1 MERFPEKLRQSRKR
15 VRLSQSQLA
24 ERVGV
29 TQRSMTNYEC
39 GRAQPRKKVLRK
51 MAEEL
56 HVTVEYL
63 TNDSVD
69 DPQAGR
75 LREERLSTARALFGR
90 RGEQEMNEL
99 MERNAA
105 FFAGG
110 SVDQE
115 TKDAF
120 FDALMTAYITC
131 KNEARARYGSSADDE
146 NASPAEEADE
156 DGEENGEE
164 EARVEAEE
172 PEENGQ

>member
-1 MERFPEKLRQSRKR
+1 MERFSEKLRQSRKR
-15 VRLSQSQLA
+15 VRMSQSQLA

-39 GRAQPRKKVLRK
+39 GRAVPRRKTLRK

-63 TNDSVD
+63 TNDAVD

-75 LREERLSTARALFGR
+75 LREERLTTARALFGR

-115 TKDAF
+115 AKDAF

-131 KNEARARYGSSADDE
+131 KNEARARYG
-146 NASPAEEADE
+146 ASE
-156 DGEENGEE
+156 DGEEDD
-164 EARVEAEE
+164 AQQPA
-172 PEENGQ
+172 PEDEQ

>member
-1 MERFPEKLRQSRKR
+1 MELFSQKLRQARKR

-39 GRAQPRKKVLRK
+39 GRAVPRRK
-51 MAEEL
+51 TLQKIAREL

-63 TNDSVD
+63 TNDAVS

-75 LREERLSTARALFGR
+75 LREERLMTARALFGR

-115 TKDAF
+115 AKDAF

-131 KNEARARYGSSADDE
+131 KNEARARYGASDDDE
-146 NASPAEEADE
+146 EDDAQRPGPEDE
-156 DGEENGEE
+156 
-164 EARVEAEE
+164 
-172 PEENGQ
+172 Q

>member
-1 MERFPEKLRQSRKR
+1 MERFPEKLRQARKR

-29 TQRSMTNYEC
+29 TQRSLTNYEC
-39 GRAQPRKKVLRK
+39 GRAVPRKKVLRK
-51 MAEEL
+51 LAGEL
-56 HVTVEYL
+56 NVTAEYL
-63 TNDSVD
+63 TNDACD

-90 RGEQEMNEL
+90 RGEQEMSEL

-115 TKDAF
+115 AKDAF

-131 KNEARARYGSSADDE
+131 KNEARARYGAADEADDAPSSEEDAQE
-146 NASPAEEADE
+146 NE
-156 DGEENGEE
+156 
-164 EARVEAEE
+164 
-172 PEENGQ
+172 Q

>member
-1 MERFPEKLRQSRKR
+1 MERFSEKLRQSRKR

-39 GRAQPRKKVLRK
+39 GRDVPRRKTLRK

-63 TNDSVD
+63 TNDAVD

-75 LREERLSTARALFGR
+75 LREERLTTARALFGR

-115 TKDAF
+115 AKDAF

-131 KNEARARYGSSADDE
+131 KNEARARYG
-146 NASPAEEADE
+146 ASE
-156 DGEENGEE
+156 DGEEDD
-164 EARVEAEE
+164 AQQPA
-172 PEENGQ
+172 PEDEQ